1 VGWDLADPAK
11 FSFSK
16 LGEFGHLD
24 RIEEIRQSK
33 ATACAFVK
41 YPIFYRSEIM
51 GPSGVPTC
59 VKLKLDPGFVLGND
73 AGMGIPVPSGR
84 PMGGFVPERSVFSD
98 QLLLNGIK
106 WLRPPF
112 SIVEENLKHVLN
124 GICQRPGDR
133 NVGENKPD
141 ISTGIGFRET
151 GFKSPGQGII
161 LIGKRINLG
170 FSGFF

>member
-1 VGWDLADPAK
+1 
-11 FSFSK
+11 
-16 LGEFGHLD
+16 
-24 RIEEIRQSK
+24 
-33 ATACAFVK
+33 
-41 YPIFYRSEIM
+41 
-51 GPSGVPTC
+51 
-59 VKLKLDPGFVLGND
+59 
-73 AGMGIPVPSGR
+73 
-84 PMGGFVPERSVFSD
+84 MGGFVPERSVFSD

-124 GICQRPGDR
+124 GICQVPGDR
-133 NVGENKPD
+133 NGGENKPD

-170 FSGFF
+170 FSGFFRRSALHHQKRPHDPKQDNIKAGDHINKKQKSALIHTKSKSQHKFVWHSTKNASYFFQRGKD